1 MQYSK
6 KNHKEAIEIIRKL
19 EKKLKID
26 KKEYQEEKH
35 KSKHTN

>member
-6 KNHKEAIEIIRKL
+6 KNHREAMETIKDL
-19 EKKLKID
+19 EKKLKIE
-26 KKEYQEEKH
+26 KKEYEEEKH